1 MDLGLKGKIAIV
13 TGGAVGIGKGI
24 VECLSR
30 EGATV
35 VIVDLNMEAAKRV
48 ADQVGN
54 KSIAIKVDLT
64 QKTDVENAVKTT
76 LDKFGKIDILV
87 NNAGVS
93 RNIKFVDINPEE
105 WDRIFNINVK
115 GLYLITRAILPHM
128 IQRRYGKIINIS
140 SMVGKEGIPDFSHYC
155 ASKFAVIGLT
165 QSLAKEYAEYDLNI
179 NAVCPG
185 VVRTSLWNDN
195 LLPTMAK
202 EQGISPDEAFKN
214 FCKTIPL
221 GRPQTPEDIG
231 NVVTFLASDI
241 SKNMTGQ
248 GINVTSGMQMH

>member
-1 MDLGLKGKIAIV
+1 MELGLKGKIAIV

-24 VECLSR
+24 VDCLAR

-35 VIVDLNMEAAKRV
+35 VIFDLNMEAAKRL

-64 QKTDVENAVKTT
+64 QKTDVEYAVKTT

-105 WDRIFNINVK
+105 WDRVFNLNTK

-128 IQRRYGKIINIS
+128 MQRRYGKIINIS

-202 EQGISPDEAFKN
+202 EQGVSPDEAFEN

-221 GRPQTPEDIG
+221 RRSQTPEDIG
-231 NVVTFLASDI
+231 NIVAFLASDI